1 MDANNIVTAFIT
13 AADQYSMNQ
22 SENNLK
28 LLQRHL
34 ELLVC
39 LTSEE
44 TNLIFLQQQSLL
56 SSQCITHVINVF
68 LDGSRKQSLIPR
80 ALSVLQNLLK
90 NSTLFKNLQTTFHV
104 HSALSTFLQHY
115 GVSTK
120 DPIVLQS
127 MLVLEIITYNIKIDY
142 IENHFENLINVLIN
156 LMDAENPQFVKI
168 SLHILSNVCR
178 NNSKIQ
184 SYICSLPNLK
194 QIVKKLVSILNTSV
208 PSIIL
213 YALSILFSLTPYNHF
228 GTKLWTDEH
237 LMMTFDLI
245 IKLLFCDD
253 ESCAATAVD
262 LFTDIISAKKHHPW
276 LKKLSNLIKV
286 MKKICK
292 ILPEVPSNRAV
303 LYLKFLLAVTEFPEI
318 LEKICSFL
326 CISESDVNDSQI
338 CTNLKIHP
346 ILIKWCADPEEID
359 PSLQQIS
366 LQIIKC
372 ILCFYTSDNFCII
385 EESVKEILQAILEKI
400 VFPKCID
407 NSLWEDHLES
417 KVIIF
422 EILLYLS
429 KNTNLKSFI
438 SLHIN
443 AQLCEDIAKLLLEK
457 YVSDGNISFEPSV
470 NLFLMII
477 ETIVSLG
484 PSLTGFHEILSRLLE
499 SNSALHCFSYAL
511 TSSNSELVNRS
522 LSLIAQIGDNYSL
535 KALSESLCMRN
546 LNMLKSISQYSD
558 SGDLFSS
565 CDRVPA
571 AKKLHLSANKVSE
584 KTIDALLSRI
594 ENGLQIKDL
603 KSSEIMDLYEH
614 KIAMLTLKEQ
624 ELQSYVDAKTA
635 ALQEA
640 DRILIQYKCRQADID
655 AESLKLRSMM
665 KDYERRCEQ
674 AAVQLNSAEQKQRK
688 VEADLI
694 EAYQKIR
701 ELEQNS
707 NEQRELMQTQLN
719 RLSEQKRNTEE
730 EKTRLSELIVSKDQ
744 EKKLLMNQLQQSEE
758 ELRMKD
764 KAYDELIEIK
774 EELLKTLEETKK
786 SAEKA
791 KLNSEQK
798 QQHLQKLIDSAQ
810 QAIAVLKEN
819 NETLNNEMIKRTEE
833 FTHQISD
840 LENQKEQLT
849 KQLKSRDSKIED
861 LNENLKNLNEL
872 LNERNSLLQETK
884 TSLTNLKGT
893 LEQTE
898 SQKTKLQQDKKILE
912 LLCKKYEGTIE
923 EKDTQLQTLTDEL
936 KSLRKEYEES
946 VNDKDS
952 QIKNLQEELAKHE
965 YITGMIH
972 NLTSG
977 KLSIPK

>member
-168 SLHILSNVCR
+168 SLHILSN
-178 NNSKIQ
+178 
-184 SYICSLPNLK
+184 
-194 QIVKKLVSILNTSV
+194 
-208 PSIIL
+208 
-213 YALSILFSLTPYNHF
+213 
-228 GTKLWTDEH
+228 
-237 LMMTFDLI
+237 
-245 IKLLFCDD
+245 
-253 ESCAATAVD
+253 
-262 LFTDIISAKKHHPW
+262 
-276 LKKLSNLIKV
+276 
-286 MKKICK
+286 
-292 ILPEVPSNRAV
+292 
-303 LYLKFLLAVTEFPEI
+303 
-318 LEKICSFL
+318 
-326 CISESDVNDSQI
+326 
-338 CTNLKIHP
+338 
-346 ILIKWCADPEEID
+346 
-359 PSLQQIS
+359 
-366 LQIIKC
+366 
-372 ILCFYTSDNFCII
+372 
-385 EESVKEILQAILEKI
+385 
-400 VFPKCID
+400 
-407 NSLWEDHLES
+407 
-417 KVIIF
+417 
-422 EILLYLS
+422 
-429 KNTNLKSFI
+429 
-438 SLHIN
+438 
-443 AQLCEDIAKLLLEK
+443 LCEDIAKLLLEK

-674 AAVQLNSAEQKQRK
+674 AAAQLSSAEQKQRK

>member
-1 MDANNIVTAFIT
+1 MDANNIVTAFVA
-13 AADQYSMNQ
+13 AADQYAMNQ

-44 TNLIFLQQQSLL
+44 SNLTFFQNQSLL
-56 SSQCITHVINVF
+56 SSQCITHVINVL

-104 HSALSTFLQHY
+104 HSAISTFLQHF

-120 DPIVLQS
+120 DPLVLQS

-142 IENHFENLINVLIN
+142 IENHFENLISVLIS
-156 LMDAENPQFVKI
+156 LMDAENSQYVKI
-168 SLHILSNVCR
+168 SLHILSNICR

-194 QIVKKLVSILNTSV
+194 EIVKKLVSILNTSV

-213 YALSILFSLTPYNHF
+213 YSLSILFSLTPYNHF

-237 LMMTFDLI
+237 LRMTFDLI
-245 IKLLFCDD
+245 IKLLFCADD
-253 ESCAATAVD
+253 SCAATAVD
-262 LFTDIISAKKHHPW
+262 LFTDLVTAKKHQPW
-276 LKKLSNLIKV
+276 FMKSPNLIKV
-286 MKKICK
+286 LKKICK
-292 ILPEVPSNRAV
+292 ILPEVPSKRAV
-303 LYLKFLLAVTEFPEI
+303 LYLKFLLAVVEFPEI
-318 LEKICSFL
+318 LEKICSYL
-326 CISESDVNDSQI
+326 CVPESADNASQA
-338 CTNLKIHP
+338 CNIHP
-346 ILIKWCADPEEID
+346 VLIKFCADPEQID
-359 PSLQQIS
+359 AHLQQIS
-366 LQIIKC
+366 LQIIKH
-372 ILCFYTSDNFCII
+372 ILCFYTAENFCHV
-385 EESVKEILQAILEKI
+385 EESVKQILRAVLEKI
-400 VFPKCID
+400 VLPKCVD
-407 NSLWEDHLES
+407 NTLWEDHLES

-438 SLHIN
+438 SVNIN
-443 AQLCEDIAKLLLEK
+443 AQSCEEMAKLLLDK

-470 NLFLMII
+470 NLFLMIV

-484 PSLTGFHEILSRLLE
+484 QTLTGFHEVLSRLLE
-499 SNSALHCFSYAL
+499 SDNALHCLSYAL
-511 TSSNSELVNRS
+511 TSSNSELVSRS
-522 LSLIAQIGDNYSL
+522 LSLITQIGDNYSL
-535 KALSESLCMRN
+535 NALSESLYNRN
-546 LNMLKSISQYSD
+546 LSILKSASHYSD
-558 SGDLFSS
+558 SGDILSS
-565 CDRVPA
+565 YEGLPA
-571 AKKLHLSANKVSE
+571 AKKPHLSTNKVSE
-584 KTIDALLSRI
+584 KSIDALLSRI

-640 DRILIQYKCRQADID
+640 DRILIQYKCRQADAD
-655 AESLKLRSMM
+655 AETLKLRSMM

-674 AAVQLNSAEQKQRK
+674 AATQLSAAEQKQRK

-707 NEQRELMQTQLN
+707 NEQRELMQTRLN
-719 RLSEQKRNTEE
+719 RLSEQKKNVEE
-730 EKTRLSELIVSKDQ
+730 EKVRLSELILLKDQ
-744 EKKLLMNQLQQSEE
+744 EKKLLLNQLQQSEE
-758 ELRMKD
+758 ELRMKE
-764 KAYDELIEIK
+764 KAHEELGEIK
-774 EELLKTLEETKK
+774 EELLKTLEETRK

-791 KLNSEQK
+791 KLNAEQK

-810 QAIAVLKEN
+810 QTIADLQEK
-819 NETLNNEMIKRTEE
+819 NESLHNEMTKKTEE

-861 LNENLKNLNEL
+861 LTENLKNLNEL
-872 LNERNSLLQETK
+872 LNERNCVLQNTE
-884 TSLTNLKGT
+884 TSLSNLKVT

-898 SQKTKLQQDKKILE
+898 SQKTKLQQDTKILE

-923 EKDTQLQTLTDEL
+923 ERDTEVQTLTDKL
-936 KSLRKEYEES
+936 KSLHNEYEES

-952 QIKNLQEELAKHE
+952 QIKSLKEELAKHE

-977 KLSIPK
+977 KLSVPK